1 LSVIVDTNILVRF
14 VVDDDPAQSRLARAL
29 FLTTELLVI
38 PSVALCEAVWVLSR
52 SYKLPLVDI
61 ADAIRRLTVAENVRV
76 DRPTIDAGLA
86 QIDAGGDFADGV
98 IAYDGRGLG
107 GETFVSFD
115 RAAVRRLNAQGIA
128 AKVPA

>member
-1 LSVIVDTNILVRF
+1 MSVIVDTNILVRF